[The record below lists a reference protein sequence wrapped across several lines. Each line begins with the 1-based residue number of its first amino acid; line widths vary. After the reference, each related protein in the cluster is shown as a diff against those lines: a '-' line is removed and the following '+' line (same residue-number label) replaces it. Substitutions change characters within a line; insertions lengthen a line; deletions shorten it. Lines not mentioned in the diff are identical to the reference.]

1 MELHRALWLWLWLR
15 IPVASL
21 PWGKT
26 GYRLVRRPQ
35 RDFPAANAWCWMH
48 GGSLLHS
55 WDRHTQ
61 GFLQRSLNSGSKS
74 WIAPHAEVPR
84 VSEEARGPG
93 QWSACWSII
102 RIGDQFWAR
111 KELCS
116 KKLPF
121 LCQSGPRRLRREASS
136 PLQRRHPCTVRCSP
150 RLRATAA
157 RGLTGEPTT
166 IPQSSRLG
174 TPTRW
179 QADGPTDTSSTRWGP
194 TIPMTRTS
202 WEQASSPQARPD
214 RPLASSEQ
222 PPSYT
227 LAESRVHLPPSQW
240 PQHSSQPLLTPYDGP
255 SPPGPGPGTQ
265 QQPTQKTTSEGP
277 GNPPSHATM
286 GPVNLS
292 PWDVPPEDKGQA
304 LEQLLHQFHQMVP
317 TLGHPL
323 ALERASQALQDLTSS
338 PALLSGENQ
347 AQASH
352 ALQFLSTQLPIEA
365 LANPTSFT
373 GSAAAASS
381 LFQSLSNLL
390 MAMAANSSSESQQ
403 QQREALATT
412 LAALPVIQMGLLLGS
427 SSTELAVTAASPA
440 LSASLSSCRASSLPH
455 RSIHVPQPKP
465 LTVTFPSAS
474 ALAPMLSQLGQA
486 PLQVQV
492 ASFAL
497 DPFRPLGRRA
507 MAGVASIMLRTHE
520 GPVHI
525 EDLQEEMEIVLHGE
539 AEEVEDSAT
548 QLMGSSGQFHLEVNV
563 SSLEDALLV
572 SMRPTVPVRIMVQ
585 LASPPHAQGHRCLH
599 NTTLPQASWQEEGA
613 YVWVV
618 PPEALRRLGPGP
630 YSLSAEMAPQ
640 PQPSPQNVSVFVS
653 IASTG
658 CYHWD
663 SQAQAWRSHGCR
675 VGPQSTLRQTQCLCS
690 HLSFFGR
697 VFVVVPHVLDLRHM
711 GQLLSR
717 VGQNPVG
724 LALLGSLL
732 LAYGAILFWARQKQR
747 VDARKVRVTV
757 LAGRATSTSSGCYL
771 VQVFTGYRRGA
782 ATTAQVVLTLYG
794 AEGQSE
800 PYLLQHPHTPS
811 FETGSMDAF
820 LLPTQQPL
828 GPLHAVRLWHNNSG
842 ASPSWFVRRLVVS
855 DLAARKKWQFPCECW
870 LAADMEDSQVD
881 RVFVAASDRE
891 LRSFRYLFWAGLVEK
906 LMQEHLWLSVVTC
919 SAWSPFTRVQRL
931 SCCLA
936 LLLCSMLINIMF
948 WKGPEEDEPQ
958 PGPLAI
964 VTWQDLVVSLEAAF
978 LLIPLHLLIVHTF
991 RLAQP
996 PALTLLP
1003 RLPPPPPP
1011 VPPQHPE
1018 LATWPSR
1025 QPTTITHIQQE
1036 LMETVGFLY
1045 KNPLCC
1051 CQELPEFPG
1060 TWKQMPE
1067 LVAGLCILIRA
1078 CLQQL
1083 EEPETLA
1090 QERTHTLHGYLVHV
1104 VRDLETQL
1112 CSLDWLGL
1120 QNPYDYLH
1128 ALDQLRRLQQQL
1140 QPPNSQPVVTQPSQL
1155 SSFPMDT
1162 SAEPKGPCSTGLPR
1176 RLRSLCW
1183 LVVGTT
1189 GLASGSF
1196 TVLYSLQLSRAQAT
1210 HWASSLALSVLQGL
1224 FLMQPLKVLALTL
1237 VFSLMRKRELWQDK
1251 GQEQE
1256 LQRALALA
1264 EGHLPPA
1271 TTGSRD
1277 GISDTIYRPPPLQPT
1292 GRAKERALKEK
1303 KLYYL
1308 AREIGVQLLFLA
1320 MLMVLCYAERS
1331 PSEFYLN
1338 DALQKTFTHQL
1349 GSVRNLEHLYGWAK
1363 HTLLPNVYH
1372 DSEGFATDATSFL
1385 VGSVRLRQI
1394 RAKGN
1399 PQKQGL
1405 AFFQTQREIDG
1416 ASQDDRGCPSSTW
1429 GPRAKEN
1436 VWAYQSESTLQE
1448 YPTRGNFASYS
1459 GGGYVADL
1467 GRNASHANRV
1477 LHTLA
1482 QEKWLDRCTQAI
1494 FVEFTV
1500 YNANVNLFCAVTVL
1514 LERNGIGAIAS
1525 TPALQILRLYPG
1537 RQLLVPLACA
1547 QLAFLLLL
1555 LYHIVVQGQG
1565 LKQAKWR
1572 HFRTKGNLLDAFSLL
1587 SGMTVV
1593 GLYVRRGFLAASILR
1608 QHRQDRS
1615 RFVQVSE
1622 MANTDAALN
1631 YLLAFLVALS
1641 TVKLCNLLHLNPRLH
1656 LITRTLQKAWDEVL
1670 GFLLTLLGLLIGYA
1684 FACNLLFGWSIINFK
1699 TFFDSAVTIVGLL
1712 AGIFNYKAVIAL
1724 DPVLG
1729 SLLLFTS
1736 ILSMVFVIINL
1747 FVSALLTIF
1756 SREMKAVK
1764 VSKEESMMQLIQLK
1778 ISSLLGIKQQA
1789 LGPAHG
1795 RAAED

>member
-403 QQREALATT
+403 QLQSF
-412 LAALPVIQMGLLLGS
+412 LPAPPLH
-427 SSTELAVTAASPA
+427 P
-440 LSASLSSCRASSLPH
+440 RAS
-455 RSIHVPQPKP
+455 
-465 LTVTFPSAS
+465 A
-474 ALAPMLSQLGQA
+474 QA
-486 PLQVQV
+486 PDGHLPIRLRSGPDAQP
-492 ASFAL
+492 AWPGPTPGADCFAW
-497 DPFRPLGRRA
+497 RGGR
-507 MAGVASIMLRTHE
+507 
-520 GPVHI
+520 
-525 EDLQEEMEIVLHGE
+525 
-539 AEEVEDSAT
+539 
-548 QLMGSSGQFHLEVNV
+548 SGGLCHPADGQQW
-563 SSLEDALLV
+563 
-572 SMRPTVPVRIMVQ
+572 TVP
-585 LASPPHAQGHRCLH
+585 PG
-599 NTTLPQASWQEEGA
+599 EGA

-958 PGPLAI
+958 PAGPLAI